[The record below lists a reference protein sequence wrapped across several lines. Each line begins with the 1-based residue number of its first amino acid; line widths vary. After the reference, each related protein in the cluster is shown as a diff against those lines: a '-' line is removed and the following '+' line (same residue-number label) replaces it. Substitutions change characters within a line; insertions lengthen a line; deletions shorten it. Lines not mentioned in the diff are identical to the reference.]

1 MHASLPGWALQPA
14 VQLEQICDEPPP
26 CELPAWCSAPDSG
39 LLDAD
44 VEVWRVP
51 QTAPPGTPGAPGGPT
66 PGVLLLGRRAWVHFG
81 RRHQSGAKGGRQPD
95 VELLTATA
103 SRKQALVLRNW
114 HGQIFL
120 MDLGSSHG
128 TFLGRHRLQ
137 PNVPKEWRPGATVF
151 FADRATETFEL
162 RPKGLK
168 PSSFVRSTPA
178 LGGFAVQAPAVWPS
192 GAGISAIAAAVA
204 AATAATAATASTTTA
219 AATSSKPASSK
230 VSTSASS
237 SSLPQQPGPTTTAPT
252 PTTPTLTTTSSS
264 SSASFAGARR
274 MGAVKL
280 GEELKLRPKEQPPE
294 AVPQKSFQQDTETA
308 ACSTAEGIEDPL
320 YPGDWRVP
328 ADGLS
333 TIQQQQIQQQQQHQ
347 QQQQQHQQQQQQ
359 QQQQATAA
367 ASGLEANLPTASST
381 SQTGLTTGTGN
392 SQTTHAAATTATT
405 PKTSATTPNTQQ
417 QQQPQQQQQLQQTT
431 AKPSKSAS
439 SAITP
444 NTSATAAAVPSRAR
458 PAGLGSLAARL
469 ERSFGDNP
477 LEIFREL
484 GPYYPCPRLGNDFQL
499 SLWSKGSARV
509 DRERP
514 AVVVTAASFQAAEP
528 QITVQKAVLQKAEF
542 QKTELLQK
550 AEFFRKTT
558 TELLQEAEKLQ
569 EAEIRILDAQET
581 AETAKF
587 LGEPTGR
594 ASNCRSS
601 RASPASWRRGAHED
615 GSKPTGGLPQAR
627 HRRAALGGA
636 RL

>member
-51 QTAPPGTPGAPGGPT
+51 QTAPPGSPGAPGGPT
-66 PGVLLLGRRAWVHFG
+66 PGALLLGRRAWVHFG

-114 HGQIFL
+114 HGQTFL

-252 PTTPTLTTTSSS
+252 PTPTTPTLTTTS

-294 AVPQKSFQQDTETA
+294 AVPRKPF
-308 ACSTAEGIEDPL
+308 
-320 YPGDWRVP
+320 
-328 ADGLS
+328 
-333 TIQQQQIQQQQQHQ
+333 
-347 QQQQQHQQQQQQ
+347 
-359 QQQQATAA
+359 
-367 ASGLEANLPTASST
+367 
-381 SQTGLTTGTGN
+381 
-392 SQTTHAAATTATT
+392 
-405 PKTSATTPNTQQ
+405 
-417 QQQPQQQQQLQQTT
+417 PQ
-431 AKPSKSAS
+431 
-439 SAITP
+439 
-444 NTSATAAAVPSRAR
+444 VPSRAR

-499 SLWSKGSARV
+499 SLWSKCSARV

-528 QITVQKAVLQKAEF
+528 QITVQWLCANIPCADLQLRLTDAPPDVAEPGP
-542 QKTELLQK
+542 EGLLQVDLPLD
-550 AEFFRKTT
+550 ASQQR
-558 TELLQEAEKLQ
+558 LGAASLRLPREALEKLPS
-569 EAEIRILDAQET
+569 EVFLRIYSRKGTSCGDGHHAIRLLA
-581 AETAKF
+581 F
-587 LGEPTGR
+587 
-594 ASNCRSS
+594 
-601 RASPASWRRGAHED
+601 
-615 GSKPTGGLPQAR
+615 
-627 HRRAALGGA
+627 
-636 RL
+636 